1 MLKQIDKFNLLQTK
15 NLVSLLIVIFIFIF
29 DRITKIKIINHQL
42 SNSQIFVNDFVNLN
56 LVWNTGIGFGLLSS
70 QTNLIYNLISAV
82 IFIIILFIIYIIVKS
97 TFVDKILFSLILGG
111 AIGNFYDRLAY
122 FAVPDFIDLHY
133 QNFHWFTFNIAD
145 IFITIG
151 ILIIICKEIFIKN
164 ETN

>member
-1 MLKQIDKFNLLQTK
+1 MLKQIHKFNLLQTK

-42 SNSQIFVNDFVNLN
+42 SNPQIFINDFVNLN

-97 TFVDKILFSLILGG
+97 KFVDKILFSLILGG

-151 ILIIICKEIFIKN
+151 ILIIICKELFYKN

>member
-42 SNSQIFVNDFVNLN
+42 SNPQIFINDFVNLN

-97 TFVDKILFSLILGG
+97 KFVDKILFSLILGG

-151 ILIIICKEIFIKN
+151 ILIIICKELFYKD